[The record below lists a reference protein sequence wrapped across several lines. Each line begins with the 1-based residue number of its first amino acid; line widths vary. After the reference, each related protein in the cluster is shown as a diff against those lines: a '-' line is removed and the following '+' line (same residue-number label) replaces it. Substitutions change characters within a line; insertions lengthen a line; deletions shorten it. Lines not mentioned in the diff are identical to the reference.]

1 MFSMAT
7 SAGDEVIA
15 ILLQQPTFVREQ
27 HALLQLLQASK
38 AVRAAVAA
46 HCTNSLQLNVCRGH
60 KALQQ
65 FVQFWLLQHAGLL
78 QQLELQ
84 QATHRHGID
93 WTAAAKQAL
102 SLSQL
107 RSFTLRGTYATANLL
122 QILPAAH
129 LTQLSYETCGM
140 TTRDMIAVARLTA
153 LRRLEVTFDSQNKH
167 TAGALRPLAAGL
179 QQLTEL
185 RIGPISPRSLQHVP
199 ANVQQLDV
207 TLGLDG

>member
-65 FVQFWLLQHAGLL
+65 FVQFWLPQHAGLL

-153 LRRLEVTFDSQNKH
+153 LRRLEVTFDSQNKY
-167 TAGALRPLAAGL
+167 TAGALPLAAGL